1 MRALIDSVNQHPN
14 ELICDPFSME
24 KQLALG
30 LGRVTQRY
38 NLLIEQLY
46 DDYAKRMGVAPGLPW
61 DERPH
66 GWQTSVAGELG
77 VSQSYLWQVARSGL
91 EPTTPVIELACKKV
105 RISEA
110 FFFGT
115 FQTDPDY
122 RDFQG
127 VSRMPEMGYP
137 ALRRF
142 YESDGFGLHPTEQ
155 ERFLLSRQEW
165 EGEPTERTYDLFL
178 QALRSVKMATVTEI
192 RSKQAKR
199 ALVKAEKDVEK
210 SKPKNDAPTDD
221 SGE

>member
-1 MRALIDSVNQHPN
+1 MRALIDSVNQHSN

-46 DDYAKRMGVAPGLPW
+46 DDYAKREGLPPGLPW
-61 DERPH
+61 EERPH

-77 VSQSYLWQVARSGL
+77 VSQSYLWQVAKLGL
-91 EPTTPVIELACKKV
+91 EPGTAVIELACKKV

-115 FQTDPDY
+115 FQTDPHY

-127 VSRMPEMGYP
+127 VSRLPEMGYP
-137 ALRRF
+137 ALSRF
-142 YESDGFGLHPTEQ
+142 YQSDGFGLHPTEQ
-155 ERFLLSRQEW
+155 ERHLLARQEW
-165 EGEPTERTYDLFL
+165 EGEPMERTYDLFL

-192 RSKQAKR
+192 RSKQAR
-199 ALVKAEKDVEK
+199 QAVKKLEKEQKK
-210 SKPKNDAPTDD
+210 SETDATDD
-221 SGE
+221 DAGE

>member
-1 MRALIDSVNQHPN
+1 MA
-14 ELICDPFSME
+14 

-46 DDYAKRMGVAPGLPW
+46 DDYATRVGVPAGLPW
-61 DERPH
+61 EERPH
-66 GWQTSVAGELG
+66 GWQTSVAAELG
-77 VSQSYLWQVARSGL
+77 VSQSYLWQVAKSGL
-91 EPTTPVIELACKKV
+91 EPSTPMIELACKKV

-122 RDFQG
+122 RHFQG
-127 VSRMPEMGYP
+127 VSKMPEMGYP

-142 YESDGFGLHPTEQ
+142 YQSNGFGLNPTEQ
-155 ERFLLSRQEW
+155 ERFLLERQEW

-178 QALRSVKMATVTEI
+178 QAIRSVKMATVTEI
-192 RSKQAKR
+192 RSKQARQAIAK
-199 ALVKAEKDVEK
+199 LEKAAAKDKKPAGDDPHSVE
-210 SKPKNDAPTDD
+210 
-221 SGE
+221 